1 MIFPAVTDIA
11 KYSSGQL
18 RPNFVKACQP
28 SVELS
33 SCSDGQYI
41 TNFTCLAVD
50 QMEEYELRSSFPSA
64 HASGAAFAATYLS
77 VSAADWTRL
86 WRFIFFWF
94 SYREKWQSLCLL
106 IV

>member
-1 MIFPAVTDIA
+1 
-11 KYSSGQL
+11 
-18 RPNFVKACQP
+18 VKACQP

-77 VSAADWTRL
+77 VSAAD
-86 WRFIFFWF
+86 
-94 SYREKWQSLCLL
+94 
-106 IV
+106 